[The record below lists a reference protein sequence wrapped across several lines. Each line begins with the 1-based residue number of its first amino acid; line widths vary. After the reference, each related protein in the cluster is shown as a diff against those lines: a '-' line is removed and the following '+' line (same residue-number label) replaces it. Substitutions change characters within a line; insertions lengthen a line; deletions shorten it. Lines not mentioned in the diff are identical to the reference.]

1 MSSPKPDASPLAIVV
16 GASGS
21 FGTAIVA
28 ALIEAGQRVVG
39 VGRDV
44 SAMAHLIERHGAAFQ
59 AIAADIA
66 SDDATA
72 AIRSA
77 ITGPVSMVVHA
88 PGVPVAGGIKTA
100 PTSALVEACNIKV
113 GGFVR
118 LIRAAEPF
126 LRKGSR
132 LVAVGGHYGFEP
144 TAYAATAGIANAAIA
159 SAVKQLSWAYG
170 ELGITAHL
178 IAPGPA
184 DTARLHGIAAGRSK
198 QLGVTE
204 EDVLAEMRSESAIG
218 AFVTPEQVAW
228 AITLLLDP
236 RADAMAG
243 STIMV
248 DAGRR
253 RAIA

>member
-1 MSSPKPDASPLAIVV
+1 MSSPEYAIVV
-16 GASGS
+16 GAAGS

-28 ALIEAGQRVVG
+28 DLVRAGQHVIG
-39 VGRDV
+39 VGRDASAMVSLREAHGCMFTAV
-44 SAMAHLIERHGAAFQ
+44 SADIGADASIDVIQ
-59 AIAADIA
+59 A
-66 SDDATA
+66 
-72 AIRSA
+72 A

-118 LIRAAEPF
+118 LIRAAEPY
-126 LRKGSR
+126 LRRGSR

-170 ELGITAHL
+170 DQGITAHL

-184 DTARLHGIAAGRSK
+184 DTPRLQGIAPARAR
-198 QLGVTE
+198 QLGISPDE
-204 EDVLAEMRSESAIG
+204 VLDDMRGESAIG

-228 AITLLLDP
+228 AIALLLDP

-253 RAIA
+253 RGVS

>member
-1 MSSPKPDASPLAIVV
+1 MSSLDHAIVV
-16 GASGS
+16 GAGGS

-28 ALIEAGQRVVG
+28 ELIRQGQHVIG
-39 VGRDV
+39 VGRDA
-44 SAMAHLIERHGAAFQ
+44 SAMDTLCDVHGDMFTAV
-59 AIAADIA
+59 AADIS
-66 SDDATA
+66 SDDAIETIRA
-72 AIRSA
+72 AIP
-77 ITGPVSMVVHA
+77 GPVSMVVHA
-88 PGVPVAGGIKTA
+88 PGVPVAGGIKSA
-100 PTSALVEACNIKV
+100 PTSSLVEACNIKV

-118 LIRAAEPF
+118 LIRAAEPH

-144 TAYAATAGIANAAIA
+144 TAYAATAGVANAAIA

-170 ELGITAHL
+170 DQGITAHL

-184 DTARLHGIAAGRSK
+184 DTPRLQGIATARSK
-198 QLGVTE
+198 QLGVSPE
-204 EDVLAEMRSESAIG
+204 EVLGEMRGESAIG
-218 AFVTPEQVAW
+218 AFVAPEQVAW
-228 AITLLLDP
+228 AIALLLDP

-253 RAIA
+253 RAVS